1 MTIQCQKEIKID
13 SQAPKEID
21 IKRPSHTQCF
31 LALYRTK
38 KTDALRNEVK
48 K

>member
-1 MTIQCQKEIKID
+1 MTIQCQKEIKND
-13 SQAPKEID
+13 SQAPKTID

-38 KTDALRNEVK
+38 QMNGLRNEAK